1 MSLCVCVHVHAF
13 KRYAEKTD
21 RQRERETVRKHS
33 PVAEQYKHPKSIAG
47 FPK

>member
-1 MSLCVCVHVHAF
+1 MCVCACACLQEI
-13 KRYAEKTD
+13 RRKTD
-21 RQRERETVRKHS
+21 GQRERETVRKHS